1 MLGVLVKW
9 LPVDAY
15 MKCLRMTHNV
25 NATQDN
31 NPAGWKAGASGG
43 VREAKAG
50 RKGDRRTSRS

>member
-1 MLGVLVKW
+1 
-9 LPVDAY
+9 